1 MPGDVACVVLIIEL
15 LPTQSDLKY
24 CPAIESLFMIV
35 AGVLDVAEDLL
46 VGFL

>member
-15 LPTQSDLKY
+15 LPTQSDSKY

-35 AGVLDVAEDLL
+35 TGVLDVAGDLQ